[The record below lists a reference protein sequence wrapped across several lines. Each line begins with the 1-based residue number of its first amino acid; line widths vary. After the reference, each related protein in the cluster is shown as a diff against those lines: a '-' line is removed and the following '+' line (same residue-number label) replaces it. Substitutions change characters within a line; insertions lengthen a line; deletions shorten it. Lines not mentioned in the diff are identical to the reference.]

1 MEKVYDLINES
12 EYFKHLM
19 TAYMRFH
26 SEEHD
31 GNHQTSFY
39 ASKEPI
45 NCNELLRF
53 GVHHA
58 LCGENVYMV
67 QFPRQVE
74 ILRRPDN
81 LFFLERWSDF
91 LDISDLDHALV
102 LAIANRNQ
110 YDHYR
115 LQETFTHIRTH
126 FKSFV
131 AITVQ
136 N

>member
-1 MEKVYDLINES
+1 MVKVYDLINET

-19 TAYMRFH
+19 NAYMKFH

-31 GNHQTSFY
+31 DYRQTAFFT
-39 ASKEPI
+39 SKEPI
-45 NCNELLRF
+45 NCYELLRF

-58 LCGENVYMV
+58 LYGENVYMV

-74 ILRRPDN
+74 ILHRPDN

-102 LAIANRNQ
+102 LAIENRNQ